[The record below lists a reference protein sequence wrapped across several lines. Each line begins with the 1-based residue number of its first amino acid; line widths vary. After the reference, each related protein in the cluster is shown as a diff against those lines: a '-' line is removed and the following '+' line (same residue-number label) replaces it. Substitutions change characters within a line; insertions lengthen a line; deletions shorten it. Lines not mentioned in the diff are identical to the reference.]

1 MRVRWKLVLAGV
13 AVAVVLFAPL
23 LAGTSPRRD
32 EDILIVDGHIDLP
45 ETLLDEFGNRLGRVD
60 LAARRKP
67 GEPPRHADIPRMR
80 EGRLGAF
87 FSIAYVPSKVT
98 GPQAATAM
106 LEQIDVTRRL
116 VQRYPEHL
124 ALATTAEQLEAVHR
138 SGRIAVLIGI
148 EGGHTIANS
157 LAVLRAAYECG
168 ARYLTLTHW
177 GPTDWADAATSPP
190 RHGGLTPFGREV
202 LREMNR
208 LGMMIDL
215 SHVSDAVMRD
225 AMAVSAAPVIF
236 SHSSARALC
245 QHARN
250 VPDDVLALVKAN
262 RGIVMVNFAPG
273 FVSEAVRLAELPLE
287 SEWARL
293 EALHPGNPAKVSEGI
308 QTWRA
313 THPIPRATLAQVAD
327 HIGHIRQVAGI
338 DHVGIGS
345 DFEGIGSTPDGL
357 ADVSRYPA
365 LLEELSRRGYSQE
378 EVRKVAGGNFLRVMQ
393 EVEAVAARL
402 QKERPPS
409 EAAIG
414 DFPAAPPLPAT
425 PAPTPA
431 P

>member
-1 MRVRWKLVLAGV
+1 MRVGWKLALAGV
-13 AVAVVLFAPL
+13 AVAVAC
-23 LAGTSPRRD
+23 LASPPPGTPPPGA

-45 ETLLDEFGNRLGRVD
+45 ETLLDHFGNRLARVD
-60 LAARRKP
+60 LAAPRQA
-67 GEPPRHADIPRMR
+67 GEAPRHADIPRMR
-80 EGRLGAF
+80 QGRLGAF
-87 FSIAYVPSKVT
+87 FSVAYVPSRVE
-98 GPQAATAM
+98 GPAAATAM

-116 VQRYPEHL
+116 VLRYPDHL
-124 ALATTAEQLEAVHR
+124 ALATTADEVEAVHR

-157 LAVLRAAYECG
+157 LAVLRAGYECG

-190 RHGGLTPFGREV
+190 RHGGLTAFGREV

-225 AMAVSAAPVIF
+225 ALAVSAAPVIF

-250 VPDDVLALVKAN
+250 VPDDVLGLVKAN

-273 FVSEAVRLAELPLE
+273 FVSEAVRLAELPME

-293 EALHPGNPAKVSEGI
+293 EALYPGNPAKVIEGI
-308 QTWRA
+308 RAWRA
-313 THPIPRATLAQVAD
+313 THEIPRATLAQVAD
-327 HIGHIRQVAGI
+327 HIDHIRRVAGI

-345 DFEGIGSTPDGL
+345 DFEGIGSTPEGL
-357 ADVSRYPA
+357 EDVSRYPA
-365 LLEELSRRGYSQE
+365 LLEELVRRGYRQE
-378 EVRKVAGGNFLRVMQ
+378 EVRKVAGGNFLRVMR

-402 QKERPPS
+402 QRERAPS
-409 EAAIG
+409 EAAIS
-414 DFPAAPPLPAT
+414 DFAAAAAAT
-425 PAPTPA
+425 PTP
-431 P
+431 